1 MYFPAGFLTGRNLNA
16 PRAQGRSWYV
26 CSVAYAHAF
35 VKRRL
40 EEAGI
45 QGFSFWYICF
55 CYVDRKLILLSI
67 LHRDSC
73 IFHARLAHKR
83 CISWLIIH
91 VFLRQNEKKW
101 SRLTCLAC
109 IVRKSRRVRRSQ
121 AANQVESFS
130 PAACTSE
137 KIQLSPSVCG
147 SFAKADSRARS
158 GLHPFAGKG
167 RRAFPIEKKW
177 SRQTCST
184 KYNAILE

>member
-1 MYFPAGFLTGRNLNA
+1 MSF
-16 PRAQGRSWYV
+16 
-26 CSVAYAHAF
+26 SVKMKKVEQAH
-35 VKRRL
+35 
-40 EEAGI
+40 
-45 QGFSFWYICF
+45 
-55 CYVDRKLILLSI
+55 LLS
-67 LHRDSC
+67 LYC
-73 IFHARLAHKR
+73 PK
-83 CISWLIIH
+83 
-91 VFLRQNEKKW
+91 V
-101 SRLTCLAC
+101 
-109 IVRKSRRVRRSQ
+109 SQ
-121 AANQVESFS
+121 SSPPQEANQVESFS

>member
-1 MYFPAGFLTGRNLNA
+1 MNA
-16 PRAQGRSWYV
+16 PRAQGHSWYV

-91 VFLRQNEKKW
+91 VFLRQNVKKW

-109 IVRKSRRVRRSQ
+109 IVRKSRRVRPRRRRIKWNHFLRRRVRRRKYRSARKRAKGVPFVRCSEPQ
-121 AANQVESFS
+121 PLSNESPVKRVSFES
-130 PAACTSE
+130 
-137 KIQLSPSVCG
+137 LSKTL
-147 SFAKADSRARS
+147 F
-158 GLHPFAGKG
+158 
-167 RRAFPIEKKW
+167 
-177 SRQTCST
+177 
-184 KYNAILE
+184 